1 MAEMGTL
8 EIFARAVSTQILPI
22 SASEIAR
29 ITGFRN
35 HAWQNLSFKQI

>member
-1 MAEMGTL
+1 MAEMGPL
-8 EIFARAVSTQILPI
+8 EIFAWVVSTKILPI
-22 SASEIAR
+22 SASEVAG